1 MTTQTTSQSV
11 NIGADYK
18 VRVRK
23 NAAGE
28 TTQIVAS
35 EGSSEFITGQVTI
48 SNAITAIVP
57 ARATRR
63 SITITAMGTTDC
75 FIGGDAV
82 TTSTGLLLV
91 GIKGGSFTFE
101 TTKAIYG
108 ITSSGTQSISYWEE
122 YD

>member
-1 MTTQTTSQSV
+1 MSSTATSQSV
-11 NIGADYK
+11 NVAADYK

-23 NAAGE
+23 NALGE

-35 EGSSEFITGQVTI
+35 EGSSEFVTGQVTI
-48 SNAITAIVP
+48 AATSTEIVP

-63 SITITAMGTTDC
+63 SITITAIGTTDSY
-75 FIGGDAV
+75 IGADGV
-82 TTSTGLLLV
+82 TTATGLLLV

-101 TTKAIYG
+101 TTQAIYG
-108 ITSSGTQSISYWEE
+108 ITASGSQSISYWEE